1 MTHQISIEELK
12 DFKIEH
18 VLASIRG
25 TTENKDLIMSV
36 NPIIK
41 SMLFN
46 VCRAGSVIYSGN
58 DLAKAVHEYN
68 SI

>member
-12 DFKIEH
+12 DFKFKQT
-18 VLASIRG
+18 LAAISG
-25 TTENKDLIMSV
+25 STENKSLLMLV
-36 NPIIK
+36 NPITK

-46 VCRAGSVIYSGN
+46 VSNDGSIIHSGT
-58 DLAKAVHEYN
+58 DIAKAIHEYN